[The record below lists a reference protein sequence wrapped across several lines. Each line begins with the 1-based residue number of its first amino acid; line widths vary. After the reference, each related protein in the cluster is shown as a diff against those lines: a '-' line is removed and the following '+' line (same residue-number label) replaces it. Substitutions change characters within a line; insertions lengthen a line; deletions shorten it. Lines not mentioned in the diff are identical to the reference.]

1 MFNLRSTSRDLA
13 QILDRFAEDNRL
25 NVYAGKLEVRPPGA
39 PTTRAVWNGRVE
51 QAGRQSW
58 SRGRQPEKEF
68 GEQAL
73 ASATASWT
81 PPRLLLSGY
90 CALPLDALTF
100 SNQYSSPTR
109 TIVASM

>member
-1 MFNLRSTSRDLA
+1 MFMRVNSKCAHQL
-13 QILDRFAEDNRL
+13 
-25 NVYAGKLEVRPPGA
+25 RPPLG
-39 PTTRAVWNGRVE
+39 PFGGRVE
-51 QAGRQSW
+51 QAGRQRW
-58 SRGRQPEKEF
+58 SRGRQPEREF

-81 PPRLLLSGY
+81 PPRQLLSGY
-90 CALPLDALTF
+90 CRLPLEVFTS